1 MENVTA
7 CKFCGQAFMVSGASE
22 SELQKAAIARCNCP
36 DALTTQRKWRYID
49 EAKVKLVE
57 AFSFNPFGEN
67 AKVADGDECVQAI
80 EEDLERFIPYLVD
93 FYISQI
99 QINIAGFGKI
109 SLSTDSEGKI
119 KIKKSVSANF
129 ESKV

>member
-1 MENVTA
+1 MEDVTA
-7 CKFCGQAFMVSGASE
+7 CKFCGQMFIVNGASE

-36 DALTTQRKWRYID
+36 DALTAQRKWRYID

-67 AKVADGDECVQAI
+67 AKVADEDEYVQAI